1 MGNILSNKSANEI
14 EGDHSCPTWLHFGSH
29 NEQIPK
35 HLRPIRASRKMQ
47 KKYEQERMARSE
59 PTKVIHEGDQK
70 ERMQRIMH
78 LARFGGDTNEEQQ
91 EQQEQKKSNK
101 SSEPVNCPTELAL
114 AGPGPKGA
122 FRWYRGRRYT
132 QLTVCLLISLTHSR
146 PHAHGPPIN
155 ITKTNRTNYTPF
167 PMTKLSK
174 TDSAYF
180 TTFSAGLLKGTL
192 KRSDTKFD
200 LNPFCN
206 WLLVWV

>member
-59 PTKVIHEGDQK
+59 PTKVIHDGDQK

-91 EQQEQKKSNK
+91 EKKSNK
-101 SSEPVNCPTELAL
+101 SSEPVNCPTEGAL

-132 QLTVCLLISLTHSR
+132 QLTD
-146 PHAHGPPIN
+146 
-155 ITKTNRTNYTPF
+155 
-167 PMTKLSK
+167 KLYPLPNDQTEQDRLRVLHYIFRWAFESMVLAPVER
-174 TDSAYF
+174 D
-180 TTFSAGLLKGTL
+180 LLKGIHVL
-192 KRSDTKFD
+192 
-200 LNPFCN
+200 C
-206 WLLVWV
+206 VG